1 MALAQA
7 VIFLGTSPKSNAA
20 YSAFKTARKVA
31 DETGSVAPGNHI
43 VNASTA
49 LMDELGYGMDYQYDH
64 DAEDGFSG
72 QNYFP
77 ESVGRMMFYQPV
89 ERGFERELNKRLDYW
104 KRLREKKNT
113 AGSGKP

>member
-20 YSAFKTARKVA
+20 YSTFKAARKVA
-31 DETGSVAPGNHI
+31 DETGSVALENHI
-43 VNASTA
+43 LNASTA
-49 LMDELGYGMDYQYDH
+49 LVGELGYVMDYQYDH
-64 DAEDGFSG
+64 DAEDGFFG

-77 ESVGRMMFYQPV
+77 ESVGRMMLYQPM
-89 ERGFERELNKRLDYW
+89 ERGFGRELNKRLDYRQ
-104 KRLREKKNT
+104 RLREKKNT